1 MINEKSLR
9 NAAKELQEVMG
20 LEPALDVKAK
30 LPVLTEQVKEAI
42 GQIDPNVD
50 VFSDQTQAVI
60 DELSG
65 AEEEEEE
72 APVTKKKAPAKKA
85 PEPEPDEEEDEE
97 KEEEEVS
104 LEDQIQAAQKLS
116 ELTAIAKANPEFKAL
131 RAKLSGYTKASQL
144 KAVMLGVI
152 IPEDEEEE
160 EEVPAPKK
168 KVTTPAKK
176 AAPVEEDENE
186 PVPSKKG
193 KLPNF
198 VPTKETLGTNRGI
211 EVAKVMQAIKGAQTI
226 DELANLADKNF
237 VKKGGSSNL
246 KQAKNIIKNLLQ
258 VAEEWGIIAVKNGK
272 ISNP

>member
-20 LEPALDVKAK
+20 LEPTLDVKAK

-176 AAPVEEDENE
+176 AAPVEDEDEE
-186 PVPSKKG
+186 EEKPKKKG
-193 KLPNF
+193 LPSF
-198 VPTKETLGTNRGI
+198 VPTKQTIGTSRMI
-211 EVAKVMQAIKGAQTI
+211 ECAKAMQTIKGSQTI
-226 DELANLADKNF
+226 DVIADLADKRFIKAGGTSN
-237 VKKGGSSNL
+237 VKQS
-246 KQAKNIIKNLLQ
+246 KNIIKVLLPA
-258 VAEEWGIIAVKNGK
+258 AEEWGIVTNKDGK
-272 ISNP
+272 LSNS